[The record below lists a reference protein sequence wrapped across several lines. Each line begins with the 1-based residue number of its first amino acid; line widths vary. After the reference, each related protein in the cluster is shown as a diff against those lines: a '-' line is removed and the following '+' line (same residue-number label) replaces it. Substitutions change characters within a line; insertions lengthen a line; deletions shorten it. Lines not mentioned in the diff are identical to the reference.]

1 MRNGA
6 GSTPLDPSTAT
17 PFGKAI
23 GHQLRRAREDT
34 ERSADSLASHARFLG
49 LGWDRPTVSR
59 IENGQRALT
68 AAELLMLPLVY
79 GRPLTD
85 LLPAEPCALTEDAAV
100 EPAELRSVLTEGPQM
115 RRWTLPRL
123 YDAAATG
130 VERMK
135 PVLKAFQS
143 RHPGVPAWTLLK
155 AASSGWADETTGK
168 AAARLGV
175 SREAVAVAAQH
186 TWGRGLAAERDRQ
199 ARARRCR
206 EHGARAAGTARAHHP
221 DTARRA
227 APGRRG
233 VAAHTRG
240 VTTWRVRRRSSAR
253 TASRGTS

>member
-1 MRNGA
+1 MTRQSGA
-6 GSTPLDPSTAT
+6 GWRRSTPLDPSTAT

-186 TWGRGLAAERDRQ
+186 TWGRGLAAERDARLEHGGAASTARGRQ
-199 ARARRCR
+199 AQ
-206 EHGARAAGTARAHHP
+206 
-221 DTARRA
+221 
-227 APGRRG
+227 RG
-233 VAAHTRG
+233 HITRTLLDELRPVVEELQHTREG
-240 VTTWRVRRRSSAR
+240 SQH
-253 TASRGTS
+253 GE

>member
-1 MRNGA
+1 
-6 GSTPLDPSTAT
+6 
-17 PFGKAI
+17 
-23 GHQLRRAREDT
+23 
-34 ERSADSLASHARFLG
+34 
-49 LGWDRPTVSR
+49 VSR

-186 TWGRGLAAERDRQ
+186 TWGRGLAAERDARLEHGGAASTARGRQ
-199 ARARRCR
+199 AQ
-206 EHGARAAGTARAHHP
+206 
-221 DTARRA
+221 
-227 APGRRG
+227 RG
-233 VAAHTRG
+233 HITRTLLDELRPVVEELQHTREG
-240 VTTWRVRRRSSAR
+240 SQH
-253 TASRGTS
+253 GE

>member
-1 MRNGA
+1 MTRQSGA
-6 GSTPLDPSTAT
+6 GKRRATPLDPSTAT

-186 TWGRGLAAERDRQ
+186 TWGRGLAAERDARLEHGGAASTARGRQ
-199 ARARRCR
+199 AQ
-206 EHGARAAGTARAHHP
+206 
-221 DTARRA
+221 
-227 APGRRG
+227 RG
-233 VAAHTRG
+233 HITRTLLDELRPVVEELQHTREG
-240 VTTWRVRRRSSAR
+240 SQH
-253 TASRGTS
+253 GE